1 MNKLLPVL
9 LIAAFTARLI
19 AEEKETP
26 LRLSPHEIQ
35 LLDDFAALK
44 PGMTEAE
51 LRQRL
56 PELSASYKEKP
67 RPLLTFAAT
76 SMFQL
81 AGMQWHGIITF
92 ADGRLL
98 QADLHASA
106 WKVFHPKLSGQAL
119 PQHEVRAIGLLI
131 ATHYTSKFG
140 KVPEG
145 YVPNMDCPAGNP
157 FGLRHSWHF
166 DNTALAIE
174 FFKVSS
180 TSSLNISISDWAVWE
195 KEQQEVYGSEGSWP
209 LKPVS
214 KELLLEA
221 SRP

>member
-26 LRLSPHEIQ
+26 LRLSPQEIQ

-44 PGMTEAE
+44 PGMPEEE

-106 WKVFHPKLSGQAL
+106 WKVFHPKLTGQAIPL
-119 PQHEVRAIGLLI
+119 HKVRAIELLVT
-131 ATHYTSKFG
+131 THYISKFG
-140 KVPEG
+140 KVTEK
-145 YVPNMDCPAGNP
+145 YVPNTDCPAGNP
-157 FGLRHSWHF
+157 FGLRHQWHRKDTVLSVEFAKNASMSWVEILI
-166 DNTALAIE
+166 A
-174 FFKVSS
+174 
-180 TSSLNISISDWAVWE
+180 DWAPWE
-195 KEQQEVYGSEGSWP
+195 KEQREYDREWP
-209 LKPVS
+209 LTPTPKH
-214 KELLLEA
+214 LLLEV
-221 SRP
+221 SKP